1 MKIQDTGYKI
11 PVGVDTMSSACGS
24 ADTKQ
29 NISVR
34 AERNPQFHYND
45 VLIIYGDRGCFYLE
59 HGNYGNKKRI
69 GNQN

>member
-1 MKIQDTGYKI
+1 MHEWVNTIS
-11 PVGVDTMSSACGS
+11 GVCGF

-34 AERNPQFHYND
+34 AKRNPQFHYND
-45 VLIIYGDRGCFYLE
+45 VLIIYGNRGCFYLE

-69 GNQN
+69 GNKN